1 MLRLR
6 VQLREFQSGFSG
18 LKSCKNG
25 FYRILLFPSRS
36 IFAIL
41 LVIPVVPLADIVYLL
56 RSHQSF
62 VKVGNFRQHVTCST
76 ITGIV
81 LGGVGYYSFGLPLP
95 TCLLSAGLCSIAGM
109 FPDIDSDT
117 SRSFQECIYLA
128 AGIAAVLFVQ
138 RLRQLMIEPDLVL
151 FGGGAMLLFVRFG
164 VGELVKKATSHR
176 GMFHSIPSAVFAG
189 QITYFLS
196 TGTPE
201 ERIFK
206 AFALSSGYFSHL
218 ILDEICSVDSNGRV
232 KKSFGTALK
241 WFDPK
246 KKGTTLIL
254 YTMVIGMG
262 ITVFNDSNDSNDSKA
277 NGSIKQF
284 ALDNANTK
292 LTDTINEVKE
302 TFKTVIQQEAA
313 AYLAKEKN
321 NEAAASTLPVTEP
334 LPPRISVSND
344 DHDRHLFSRK
354 QRRNDRVPA
363 IAVGSET
370 AVMTPLQPTLPAI
383 SSKQES
389 LKQEYSKQEFQYG
402 SAIPPSS
409 PLPEVLG
416 TDFKNHGNYRNF
428 ALPNREPATVILP

>member
-1 MLRLR
+1 M
-6 VQLREFQSGFSG
+6 
-18 LKSCKNG
+18 
-25 FYRILLFPSRS
+25 LFPSRS

-41 LVIPVVPLADIVYLL
+41 LTILVVPLTDIVYSL

-164 VGELVKKATSHR
+164 VGELVKKITSHR

-262 ITVFNDSNDSNDSKA
+262 ITVFNDSEA
-277 NGSIKQF
+277 NGLVKQF
-284 ALDNANTK
+284 ASDNANTK

-313 AYLAKEKN
+313 AYLVKEKN
-321 NEAAASTLPVTEP
+321 KEESSSTLPVTEP
-334 LPPRISVSND
+334 LPPRISVSNE
-344 DHDRHLFSRK
+344 DHDRHLFSRR
-354 QRRNDRVPA
+354 QRRSDRVPA

-370 AVMTPLQPTLPAI
+370 AVMTPLQPTLPAVL
-383 SSKQES
+383 SKQKS

-409 PLPEVLG
+409 PLPKVFE
-416 TDFKNHGNYRNF
+416 TDFRNHGNYRNF